1 MRAQGIALVV
11 ALLVSAA
18 AAAEAQT
25 AAPTTSAATSDKPL
39 PGHIGID
46 LQGAPL
52 SPAARAEPLDPPDR
66 NVNND
71 RAAQIGPGA
80 IGCAQETQPSGLTPM
95 APDGHL
101 PDCQ

>member
-1 MRAQGIALVV
+1 MRTQALALVV

-25 AAPTTSAATSDKPL
+25 AAPATGAAAIVTPL

-52 SPAARAEPLDPPDR
+52 SPAARAKPLAAPDR

-71 RAAQIGPGA
+71 APAQLGPSA
-80 IGCAQETQPSGLTPM
+80 IGCARETQPSGLTP
-95 APDGHL
+95 AEPGGRL
-101 PDCQ
+101 PNCQ